1 MRLIFL
7 GPPGAGKGTQAEE
20 LFERLKILRIS
31 TGEILRQN
39 VKDETPIGRK
49 AKRYMELGQLVPD
62 EAVIQMT
69 VERIAKDTAAK
80 KGFILDGFPRT
91 LEQARRLDESLA
103 EMGKAIDLVIN
114 FETSES
120 TIIERLSGRR
130 ICRKCGANY
139 HIENIPPRKAGI
151 CDRCGGRLY
160 QRTDDKPETIKKRLE
175 VYRKSSSGLVDY
187 YRSRGILETVSGDLD
202 VERGYEALVGK
213 LRKRGLL

>member
-1 MRLIFL
+1 MRLILL

-20 LFERLKILRIS
+20 LLQRLKISRIS

-39 VKDETPIGRK
+39 VKDETSIGRK
-49 AKRYMELGQLVPD
+49 AKRYMEQGQLVPD
-62 EAVIQMT
+62 EVVIQMT
-69 VERIAKDTAAK
+69 VERIAQDAK
-80 KGFILDGFPRT
+80 KGFVLDGFPRT
-91 LEQARRLDESLA
+91 LEQARRLDESLNKL
-103 EMGKAIDLVIN
+103 GSAIDLVIN

-120 TIIERLSGRR
+120 TIVERLSGRR

-139 HIENIPPRKAGI
+139 HIENIPPRKVGI

-175 VYRKSSSGLVDY
+175 VYRKSSSGIINY

-202 VERGYEALVGK
+202 VERGYEALVKK
-213 LRKRGLL
+213 LRERGIL

>member
-20 LFERLKILRIS
+20 LLQRLKISRIS

-39 VKDETPIGRK
+39 VKDETSIGRK
-49 AKRYMELGQLVPD
+49 AKRYMEQGQLVPD
-62 EAVIQMT
+62 EVVIQMT
-69 VERIAKDTAAK
+69 VERIAQDAK
-80 KGFILDGFPRT
+80 KGFVLDGFPRT
-91 LEQARRLDESLA
+91 LEQARRLDESLN
-103 EMGKAIDLVIN
+103 ELGSAIDLVIN

-120 TIIERLSGRR
+120 TIVERLSGRR

-139 HIENIPPRKAGI
+139 HIDNIPPRKVGI

-175 VYRKSSSGLVDY
+175 VYRKSSSGIINY

-202 VERGYEALVGK
+202 VERGYEALVKK
-213 LRKRGLL
+213 LRERGLL

>member
-20 LFERLKILRIS
+20 LLQRLKISRIS

-39 VKDETPIGRK
+39 VKDETSIGRK
-49 AKRYMELGQLVPD
+49 AKRYMEQGQLVPD
-62 EAVIQMT
+62 EVVIQMT
-69 VERIAKDTAAK
+69 VERIAQDAK
-80 KGFILDGFPRT
+80 KGFVLDGFPRT
-91 LEQARRLDESLA
+91 LEQARRLDESLN
-103 EMGKAIDLVIN
+103 ELGSAIDLVIN

-120 TIIERLSGRR
+120 TIVERLSGRR

-139 HIENIPPRKAGI
+139 HIDNIPPRKVGI

-175 VYRKSSSGLVDY
+175 VYRKSSSGLINY

-202 VERGYEALVGK
+202 VERGYEALVKK
-213 LRKRGLL
+213 LRERGIL

>member
-20 LFERLKILRIS
+20 LLHRLKISRIS

-39 VKDETPIGRK
+39 VKDETSIGRK
-49 AKRYMELGQLVPD
+49 AKRYMEQGQLVPD
-62 EAVIQMT
+62 EVVIQMT
-69 VERIAKDTAAK
+69 VERIAQDAK
-80 KGFILDGFPRT
+80 KGFVLDGFPRT
-91 LEQARRLDESLA
+91 LEQARRLDESLN
-103 EMGKAIDLVIN
+103 ELGSAIDLVIN

-120 TIIERLSGRR
+120 TIVERLSGRR

-139 HIENIPPRKAGI
+139 HIDNIPPRKVGI

-175 VYRKSSSGLVDY
+175 VYRKSSSGIINY
-187 YRSRGILETVSGDLD
+187 YSSRGILETVSGDLD
-202 VERGYEALVGK
+202 VERGYEALVKK
-213 LRKRGLL
+213 LRERDIL

>member
-1 MRLIFL
+1 VRLIFL

-20 LFERLKILRIS
+20 LLQRLKISRIS

-49 AKRYMELGQLVPD
+49 AKRYMEQGQLVPD
-62 EAVIQMT
+62 EVVIQMT
-69 VERIAKDTAAK
+69 VERIAQDAK
-80 KGFILDGFPRT
+80 KGFSLDGFPRT

-103 EMGKAIDLVIN
+103 ELGSAIDLVIN

-120 TIIERLSGRR
+120 TIVERLSGRR

-139 HIENIPPRKAGI
+139 HIDNIPPRKVGI

-175 VYRKSSSGLVDY
+175 VYRKSSSGIINY

-202 VERGYEALVGK
+202 VERGYEALVKK
-213 LRKRGLL
+213 LRERGIL

>member
-20 LFERLKILRIS
+20 LLQRLKISRIS

-49 AKRYMELGQLVPD
+49 AKRYMEQGQLVPD
-62 EAVIQMT
+62 EVVIQVT
-69 VERIAKDTAAK
+69 VERIAQDAK
-80 KGFILDGFPRT
+80 KGFVLDGFPRT
-91 LEQARRLDESLA
+91 LEQARRLDESLNKL
-103 EMGKAIDLVIN
+103 GSAIDLVIN

-120 TIIERLSGRR
+120 TIVERLSGRR

-139 HIENIPPRKAGI
+139 HIDNIPPRKVGI

-175 VYRKSSSGLVDY
+175 VYRKSSSGLINY

-202 VERGYEALVGK
+202 VERGYEALVKK
-213 LRKRGLL
+213 LRERGIL

>member
-20 LFERLKILRIS
+20 LLQRLKISRIS

-39 VKDETPIGRK
+39 VKDETSIGRK
-49 AKRYMELGQLVPD
+49 AKRYMEQGQLVPD
-62 EAVIQMT
+62 EVVIQMT
-69 VERIAKDTAAK
+69 VERIAQDAK
-80 KGFILDGFPRT
+80 KGFVLDGFPRT
-91 LEQARRLDESLA
+91 LEQARRLDESLN
-103 EMGKAIDLVIN
+103 ELGSAIDLVIN

-120 TIIERLSGRR
+120 TIVERLSGRR

-139 HIENIPPRKAGI
+139 HIDNIPPRKVGI

-175 VYRKSSSGLVDY
+175 VYRKSSSGIINY
-187 YRSRGILETVSGDLD
+187 YRSRGVLETVSGDLD
-202 VERGYEALVGK
+202 VERGYEALVKK
-213 LRKRGLL
+213 LRERGIL